1 MDEILNRWST
11 SLDSSIKEFS
21 RQAAEVS
28 AWDRVLLKGGDE
40 ISSLLTAL
48 SAAEEKQ
55 AGIDRTLDY
64 LESSQSDLTA
74 LVGDYEAQIESLLP
88 AVTGGAA
95 GAGGMN
101 LTSADVER
109 ERAYGLAETL
119 NGQLDDV
126 SKNLAAM
133 IGELNSS
140 GANGGAR
147 SGGNEGKDGADAW
160 AAEGRDG
167 SIAQIVA
174 ILNAHLGSL
183 KWIDQSA
190 GALRGK
196 LEGLRRGQ
204 V

>member
-1 MDEILNRWST
+1 ML
-11 SLDSSIKEFS
+11 
-21 RQAAEVS
+21 A
-28 AWDRVLLKGGDE
+28 
-40 ISSLLTAL
+40 AL

-64 LESSQSDLTA
+64 LEASQNDLSF
-74 LVGDYEAQIESLLP
+74 LVGEYESQIDSLLP
-88 AVTGGAA
+88 AVTQNL
-95 GAGGMN
+95 N

-109 ERAYGLAETL
+109 ERSFALAETL
-119 NGQLDDV
+119 NGQLDDI
-126 SKNLAAM
+126 SKNLGAM
-133 IGELNSS
+133 ITELNTNANATNA
-140 GANGGAR
+140 ANGAAGAEAI
-147 SGGNEGKDGADAW
+147 G
-160 AAEGRDG
+160 AEGGVESLMAERDG

>member
-1 MDEILNRWST
+1 
-11 SLDSSIKEFS
+11 
-21 RQAAEVS
+21 
-28 AWDRVLLKGGDE
+28 
-40 ISSLLTAL
+40 
-48 SAAEEKQ
+48 
-55 AGIDRTLDY
+55 
-64 LESSQSDLTA
+64 
-74 LVGDYEAQIESLLP
+74 
-88 AVTGGAA
+88 
-95 GAGGMN
+95 MN

-140 GANGGAR
+140 GANAAR
-147 SGGNEGKDGADAW
+147 SGGAEGKDGVDAW

>member
-1 MDEILNRWST
+1 M
-11 SLDSSIKEFS
+11 
-21 RQAAEVS
+21 
-28 AWDRVLLKGGDE
+28 LLKGGDE

-64 LESSQSDLTA
+64 LESSQNDLSY
-74 LVGDYEAQIESLLP
+74 LVGEYESQIDSLLP
-88 AVTGGAA
+88 NVTQNL
-95 GAGGMN
+95 N

-109 ERAYGLAETL
+109 ERSFALAEKL

-133 IGELNSS
+133 ITELNSTHSS
-140 GANGGAR
+140 GNASAAAGAGAVNGEAGVGD
-147 SGGNEGKDGADAW
+147 SGVESLM
-160 AAEGRDG
+160 AERDG

>member
-1 MDEILNRWST
+1 M
-11 SLDSSIKEFS
+11 
-21 RQAAEVS
+21 
-28 AWDRVLLKGGDE
+28 LLKGGDE

-48 SAAEEKQ
+48 FAAEEKQ

-64 LESSQSDLTA
+64 LESSQTDLAA
-74 LVGDYEAQIESLLP
+74 LVSDYEAQIDTLLP
-88 AVTGGAA
+88 HLTSTLQ
-95 GAGGMN
+95 

-109 ERAYGLAETL
+109 ERSFALAETL

-133 IGELNSS
+133 ITELNTSNS
-140 GANGGAR
+140 PSANANANAGGGAGL
-147 SGGNEGKDGADAW
+147 SGGQSVESLMV
-160 AAEGRDG
+160 EREG
-167 SIAQIVA
+167 SIGQIVA

-183 KWIDQSA
+183 KWIDQSTV
-190 GALRGK
+190 ALRAK

>member
-1 MDEILNRWST
+1 MDEIFNRWSS

-28 AWDRVLLKGGDE
+28 AWDKVLLKGGDS
-40 ISSLLTAL
+40 ISTLLTSLAQ
-48 SAAEEKQ
+48 AEEKQ
-55 AGIDRTLDY
+55 ASIDRTLDY
-64 LESSQSDLTA
+64 LEASQNDLGY
-74 LVGDYEAQIESLLP
+74 LVGEYESQIDALLP
-88 AVTGGAA
+88 GV
-95 GAGGMN
+95 MQSVN

-109 ERAYGLAETL
+109 ERSFALAEKL
-119 NGQLDDV
+119 NGQLDDIA
-126 SKNLAAM
+126 KNLGAM
-133 IGELNSS
+133 ITELNASS
-140 GANGGAR
+140 GGMAGEHGGGDKNGGED
-147 SGGNEGKDGADAW
+147 GGVEGPM
-160 AAEGRDG
+160 AERDG

-190 GALRGK
+190 QGLRGK